1 MPTVSEIWD
10 LLYKIDDLPY
20 GASRS
25 AMAEQLLR
33 QADGAGD
40 QELAFMSR
48 LIATNSFGYG
58 GDPAKAFVTFSWC
71 LSDLDNNPQPYHQ
84 RTLGSL
90 LWAYKAIVTALT
102 NFPEVPLDRTYAA
115 LDDME
120 RRYREYGQGMQA
132 VYKKRYLI
140 AEHVGL
146 ADAADQWFERW
157 QAAPR
162 DNLSDCVGCDPTAGA
177 EYLSSRGRFADAVR
191 HANPVLDGE
200 RTCAEQPQRML
211 TELMVPYLM
220 IGRANDAA
228 DAHRRSYLLA
238 RDKIVNMMGI
248 ASHIE
253 FCARTGNE
261 HRGLEIFQRHVDWL
275 DRAPSPAAEMDFAAA
290 GGLLLRRITELGHGD
305 AVIRRKDHDDATAA
319 DVATELRATAIALSG
334 RFDDRNGTDRQSRR
348 VAKRLDAEPYATGM
362 TLSPIA
368 RAVSPV
374 APPPVAQPAVII
386 PAQADPA
393 ELIELAEAHQAADW
407 HAAAAATLDALDAR
421 FPRLDDP
428 LLAGRRAVLA
438 GERLRAVDRDI
449 DRVLTH
455 WGEAADLYA
464 TAGDVGA
471 TSVIRARMAVERAYA
486 GLTDEAFEPVR
497 ADADYQEEHGG
508 APERAKAWARLSI
521 LHYLNDELDEANAI
535 ADRSDAYAE
544 QSGDERLIAMHA
556 MLRAR
561 NRAAAHRHD
570 EAMTAAR
577 QAYEFYRAHGPSRRV
592 AEAANLFGHIVDDPA
607 EKAELFGI
615 VIASPAADLAL
626 PARLGRG
633 TALMRL
639 GRSDEAITDL
649 VEGVALCAEHGQDGA
664 GAYARAELANA
675 YRLADRP
682 AEGAEVAEQAVSIFE
697 RLGDQEAADNARYLL
712 AGLNRAIG
720 DANRALEL
728 YRELIERLADNPA
741 GRGQIAEQAADLL
754 YEMDRD
760 AEAAETFAAAAVAL
774 RDAGDLIGE
783 LRALRRRIG
792 ALHYADAPDEGEE
805 AAKVAAERF
814 DALPSELAAEPNAIY
829 QRSLVGYEVAGLL
842 MARERFAE
850 AIPHL
855 RGALGK
861 LRSIG
866 ATEQAERVESMLA
879 DAEARASIS

>member
-1 MPTVSEIWD
+1 MPTTGELWE
-10 LLYKIDDLPY
+10 LLNKIDDLPY
-20 GASRS
+20 GMSRS

-33 QADGAGD
+33 QVDGVGD
-40 QELAFMSR
+40 PELAFASR
-48 LIATNSFGYG
+48 LVATNSFGYG
-58 GDPAKAFVTFSWC
+58 GEPAKAFVTFSWC

-84 RTLGSL
+84 RMLGSV
-90 LWAYKAIVTALT
+90 LWSYKGTVIALT
-102 NFPEVPLDRTYAA
+102 NFPEIPLDRTYAA

-120 RRYREYGQGMQA
+120 RRYREFGQGMQA

-146 ADAADQWFERW
+146 ADDADKWFERW

-177 EYLSSRGRFADAVR
+177 EYFSARGRYADAVR

-200 RTCAEQPQRML
+200 RTCIEQPQRML

-220 IGRANDAA
+220 IGRDEDAA

-238 RDKIVNMMGI
+238 RDKIVNMTGI

-261 HRGLEIFQRHVDWL
+261 SRGLEIFQRHVDWL

-305 AVIRRKDHDDATAA
+305 SVIRRTDRADATAA
-319 DVATELRATAIALSG
+319 EVAAELRNQATALSR
-334 RFDDRNGTDRQSRR
+334 RFDERNGTDRQSRR

-362 TLSPIA
+362 VLSPIA
-368 RAVSPV
+368 RAAAPVV
-374 APPPVAQPAVII
+374 APPVAEPSVII
-386 PAQADPA
+386 PAQAGPA
-393 ELIELAEAHQAADW
+393 ELLELAEAHQAADW
-407 HAAAAATLDALDAR
+407 HAAAATTLDTLDAR
-421 FPRLDDP
+421 FPQLGDPRL
-428 LLAGRRAVLA
+428 AARRAVLA
-438 GERLRAVDRDI
+438 GERWRVGHRDLDRA
-449 DRVLTH
+449 LAH
-455 WGEAADLYA
+455 WADAADLYTA
-464 TAGDVGA
+464 AGDVGA
-471 TSVIRARMAVERAYA
+471 AGVIRARMAVERAYA
-486 GLTDEAFEPVR
+486 GQIDEAFEPVR
-497 ADADYQEEHGG
+497 ADADYQEHHGG
-508 APERAKAWARLSI
+508 ARERAKAWARLSI
-521 LHYLNDELDEANAI
+521 LHYLNAQLDEANTI

-561 NRAAAHRHD
+561 NRAAAHRHE
-570 EAMTAAR
+570 EAMAAAR
-577 QAYEFYRAHGPSRRV
+577 QAYEFYRGHGPSRRV

-615 VIASPAADLAL
+615 VIASPASDLAL
-626 PARLGRG
+626 SARLGRG
-633 TALMRL
+633 NALMRL
-639 GRSDEAITDL
+639 DRADEAIPDL

-664 GAYARAELANA
+664 GAFARAELANA
-675 YRLADRP
+675 YRMAERP
-682 AEGAEVAEQAVSIFE
+682 AEGAEVAEEAVSIFE

-712 AGLNRAIG
+712 AGLYRMLG
-720 DANRALEL
+720 DRNSALAA
-728 YRELIERLADNPA
+728 YRELIGRLEDNPA

-760 AEAAETFAAAAVAL
+760 AEAAETFAAAAAAL
-774 RDAGDLIGE
+774 RESEDLIGE

-792 ALHYADAPDEGEE
+792 ALHYADEPDEAEQVV
-805 AAKVAAERF
+805 KLAAERF
-814 DALPSELAAEPNAIY
+814 DELPPELAADANALY
-829 QRSLVGYEVAGLL
+829 QRSLVGYEAANML
-842 MARERFAE
+842 MARARFAE

-855 RGALGK
+855 RGALGT

-879 DAEARASIS
+879 DAEARASMS